1 MTTAGICV
9 GSRSAYLPVQKRK
22 SIASLPSR
30 TTMTSFARLAL
41 RSARS
46 VNSSSVELSSTRRIV
61 FSLMAA
67 SQEVACPRAKPVE
80 PRKSA

>member
-1 MTTAGICV
+1 MTTAGISAA
-9 GSRSAYLPVQKRK
+9 SRPAYLPVQKRK

-30 TTMTSFARLAL
+30 ATTTSFARLAL

-46 VNSSSVELSSTRRIV
+46 VNSSSVELSSTRRII

-67 SQEVACPRAKPVE
+67 S
-80 PRKSA
+80 